1 MFDVLLLP
9 FMQRALAGGLLVG
22 LLASYYGPF
31 IVQRR
36 MAFLGNGLA
45 HAAFGGVALGVLLN
59 AEPIWVA
66 MPFTVAVAMI
76 MVWVRERG
84 GLADDTVIGVFFAL
98 SMALGMVFIAL
109 REDYAGDAFRFLFGS
124 ILAVSTADL
133 WASAV
138 VLAIT
143 ALLLPL
149 WPRWAYATFDR
160 RLAQADRLPVLR
172 DDYVLSIM
180 LALAIVVSI
189 KVVGIILAS
198 AFFVLPAATAR
209 LMTNRFSRLTLV
221 SVLLG
226 EFAVTTG
233 LWLSYLVNWPTGPV
247 IVLVQGALFLAA
259 LATQGVFSR
268 S

>member
-1 MFDVLLLP
+1 MWEVFQLP

-59 AEPIWVA
+59 TEPMWVA
-66 MPFTVAVAMI
+66 MPFTVAVAVL

-109 REDYAGDAFRFLFGS
+109 RKDYAGDAFRFLFGS
-124 ILAVSTADL
+124 ILAVSGADL
-133 WASAV
+133 WASCG
-138 VLAIT
+138 VLGLT
-143 ALLLPL
+143 LLLLPL

-160 RLAQADRLPVLR
+160 RLALADRLPVLR
-172 DDYVLSIM
+172 DDYI
-180 LALAIVVSI
+180 LAILLAMAIVVSI

-209 LMTNRFSRLTLV
+209 LMTARFARLTLLSILIGELAV
-221 SVLLG
+221 VAGLG
-226 EFAVTTG
+226 
-233 LWLSYLVNWPTGPV
+233 LSYEVDWPTGPV
-247 IVLVQGALFLAA
+247 IVLVQGALFLMA
-259 LATQGVFSR
+259 LATQGLWTR
-268 S
+268 P